1 MTWPH
6 TSTAP
11 GPPKLAPPLVK
22 ERGESRLVMSGKL
35 LARNC
40 WQLADSKLAA
50 SLGIDPDR
58 RSWLDSSG
66 CLGSGSS
73 PWGCL
78 RAFGRQDR
86 RRGPSGPVRW
96 VAFGSGRQQSTAAQ
110 LQPLARQPGLAQWH
124 LASSKGQG
132 KGRPG
137 TLGAPEDEKPVRI
150 LGKKT

>member
-22 ERGESRLVMSGKL
+22 ERGESRLVKSGKL

-58 RSWLDSSG
+58 KSWLDSSG

-73 PWGCL
+73 QWGCL

-86 RRGPSGPVRW
+86 RRGPSGLVRW

-110 LQPLARQPGLAQWH
+110 LQPSARQPGLAQWH
-124 LASSKGQG
+124 LASKGP
-132 KGRPG
+132 KER
-137 TLGAPEDEKPVRI
+137 APRHAWCAR
-150 LGKKT
+150 G